1 MNKAGS
7 PSPRGSGKARRMSLA
22 PTPMLDTLVQLVNND
37 INPNNFDLSDPAA
50 LALAAV
56 AAVDAEED
64 SEPQDDA
71 ASACSTVD
79 SGGVGGLSSFSEQ
92 VSYCRQSTF
101 CDRCVT
107 GAQSAAGSYPL

>member
-22 PTPMLDTLVQLVNND
+22 PTPLLDTLVQLANND
-37 INPNNFDLSDPAA
+37 INPNNFDLNDPSA

-56 AAVDAEED
+56 AAVDAEEEP
-64 SEPQDDA
+64 EPQGDA
-71 ASACSTVD
+71 QSTCSSVD

-92 VSYCRQSTF
+92 VSCCQQSTT

-107 GAQSAAGSYPL
+107 GPVSCW